1 MIYTCHMALQRKI
14 LGNAAAHFGG
24 KMGGTV
30 IGLVT
35 VALMTRHL
43 GTSGYGEFTT
53 VLSFLQMFA
62 ILAGF
67 GLPITLAKLIS
78 RADADEQKILA
89 NAFAMRLVSGVVIF
103 ALAPLIGWLFPYSA
117 DIKFGIA
124 VGTLSFLGL
133 TLHEMLVAV
142 FQKHLAT
149 WKVAI
154 SEVAGRAVLLIGTA
168 WAVLE
173 GCGVV
178 AIIAALAAGNLM
190 QFLLSYLM
198 ARRITP
204 IRLEFDWEMWR
215 EIFRESWPI
224 GVAVMFNLIYLK
236 GDVIL
241 LSTMRT
247 QHEVG
252 LYGAAYKVLDVVTV
266 LPYIYMGLVLPL
278 MSAAWSRND
287 RADFNRKFSLSFDAL
302 SLVALPLLFG
312 TFAVSRDLM
321 TLVAGAD
328 FAESGQLLAVLMI
341 GGIAVFWHALYSNA
355 LVAMGQQ
362 KKMVAYYA
370 VNAAVSVGLYLAL
383 IPRIGGMGA
392 AIVTAFSELFIGVA
406 VTIIVT
412 RATQFTPRLMQLVKV
427 LCASVVM
434 FGIVY
439 SVPSLHVLWRVL
451 LGAIVYVGALW
462 LMRGVPMDSVRS
474 VLNRQGK

>member
-1 MIYTCHMALQRKI
+1 M
-14 LGNAAAHFGG
+14 AHFGG

-78 RADADEQKILA
+78 RAGADEEKLLA
-89 NAFAMRLVSGVVIF
+89 NAFAMRLVSGLVVF
-103 ALAPLIGWLFPYSA
+103 ALAPAIGLLFPYSA

-142 FQKHLAT
+142 FQKHLTT

-154 SEVAGRAVLLIGTA
+154 SEVAGRSILLIGTA

-178 AIIAALAAGNLM
+178 AIVAALAAGNLL
-190 QFLLSYLM
+190 QFLLSYLL

-204 IRLEFDWEMWR
+204 IRLEFDWSVWR

-287 RADFNRKFSLSFDAL
+287 FTDFNRKFSLSFDAL
-302 SLVALPLLFG
+302 SLVAIPLLFG
-312 TFAVSRDLM
+312 SFAVARDLM
-321 TLVAGAD
+321 TLVAGTD
-328 FAESGQLLAVLMI
+328 FADSGRLLAVLMI
-341 GGIAVFWHALYSNA
+341 GGLAVFWHALYSNA

-362 KKMVAYYA
+362 RKMVVYYA
-370 VNAAVSVGLYLAL
+370 INAIISVGLYLAL

-412 RATQFTPRLMQLVKV
+412 RMTRFTPRFGQLAKIT
-427 LCASVVM
+427 CASAIM
-434 FGIVY
+434 FGVVY
-439 SVPSLHVLWRVL
+439 SVPSLNVLLRVL
-451 LGAIVYVGALW
+451 LGAVIYAGALW
-462 LMRGVPMDSVRS
+462 LIRGVPVNSVRA
-474 VLNRQGK
+474 VFRR